1 MKESELQTL
10 IINHLRFTG
19 KLPFAVPNGFVLPKT
34 KKCKRCGHIERFNKF
49 GYIKNRKKEGMLP
62 GAPDL
67 VVLYPDGLVVFL
79 ELKVG
84 YNKQQPTQKLFE
96 INAKELGHHYYVIK
110 SLKELEDIEKGLNNA
125 NTLQNTKKQQQT
137 LDK

>member
-10 IINHLRFTG
+10 IVNYLRVTG
-19 KLPFAVPNGFVLPKT
+19 KLPFAVPNGFYLPS
-34 KKCKRCGHIERFNKF
+34 KKFNKI
-49 GYIKNRKKEGMLP
+49 GYIKNRKKEGYLP

-67 VVLYPDGLVVFL
+67 VVLYPEGLVIFL